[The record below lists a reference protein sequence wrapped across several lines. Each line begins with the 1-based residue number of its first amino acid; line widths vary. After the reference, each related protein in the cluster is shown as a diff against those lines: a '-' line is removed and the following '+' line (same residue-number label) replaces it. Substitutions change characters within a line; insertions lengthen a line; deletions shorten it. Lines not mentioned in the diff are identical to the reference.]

1 MFNYNTKSFD
11 LVVYVSCLAVMV
23 FTFINNE
30 SSAEMTEGK
39 SGLSATVLLYSGMP
53 DPTFSIVDDTKI
65 KHIKNLLDKAPKNEK
80 HPKGKSVLPS
90 ILGYKGI
97 VVMNSGNIPDFPEY
111 IAVYNGNMEVRNKDK
126 AYLVDKD
133 NTLEKFVL
141 ELAKESKALT
151 NKELEIIK
159 ERAE

>member
-1 MFNYNTKSFD
+1 
-11 LVVYVSCLAVMV
+11 
-23 FTFINNE
+23 
-30 SSAEMTEGK
+30 
-39 SGLSATVLLYSGMP
+39 
-53 DPTFSIVDDTKI
+53 
-65 KHIKNLLDKAPKNEK
+65 
-80 HPKGKSVLPS
+80 
-90 ILGYKGI
+90 
-97 VVMNSGNIPDFPEY
+97 MNSGNIPDFPEY